1 MRSTPFSLLAPLAE
15 LCFSAGGDRDYS
27 CSQLNSPSYG
37 ALVFNGAEVPVYQ
50 QPSWRDNDTVTI
62 VCAQGYRLFGS
73 SNTSLGTQRNITC
86 RAPDGSGSGSGSTT
100 STGDG
105 RWSEDPEDFRCS
117 TQVTVCSD
125 PPTISNGARTWT
137 AGEPAQVGT
146 TVDYTCDSGYELDGA
161 TVITCDINGNWT
173 SPPTCSGSAVLSS
186 TEIYIVEGAGAAIL
200 FLILSVAL
208 CLVSCL
214 VCRIKIKQRQYIEDE
229 EALAKSGA
237 FTLSNPL
244 VKDEDAAGNPLYLTP
259 DELNEFEQQQ

>member
-1 MRSTPFSLLAPLAE
+1 MSFCTIMRSTPFSLLAPLAE

-117 TQVTVCSD
+117 SE
-125 PPTISNGARTWT
+125 SNGREVKWIRN
-137 AGEPAQVGT
+137 
-146 TVDYTCDSGYELDGA
+146 Y
-161 TVITCDINGNWT
+161 W
-173 SPPTCSGSAVLSS
+173 
-186 TEIYIVEGAGAAIL
+186 EIA
-200 FLILSVAL
+200 
-208 CLVSCL
+208 
-214 VCRIKIKQRQYIEDE
+214 
-229 EALAKSGA
+229 
-237 FTLSNPL
+237 
-244 VKDEDAAGNPLYLTP
+244 
-259 DELNEFEQQQ
+259 